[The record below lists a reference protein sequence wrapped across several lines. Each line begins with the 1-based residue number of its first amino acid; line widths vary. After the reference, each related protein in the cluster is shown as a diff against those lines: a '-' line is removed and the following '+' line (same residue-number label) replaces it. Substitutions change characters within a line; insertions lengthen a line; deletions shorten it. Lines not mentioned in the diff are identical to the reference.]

1 MRVLH
6 LEDSA
11 DDCALI
17 EHFLAEAW
25 PDCEVVRVENR
36 ADYES
41 ALARGG
47 FDVILSDFALPGFDG
62 LTALQIARSRC
73 PDKPYLFI
81 SGTIGEERAIDALKH
96 GAADYVLK
104 DRPSRLVPAIRRA
117 LAVVEEGEKRRLAE
131 AQLREQ
137 AILLDKARD
146 AIIATDLELK
156 ISYWNPSAEK
166 LYGWPSTLVLG
177 RPLGEL
183 GLHSNPAR
191 LRKALGELLAAGE
204 WRGDFQ
210 LQTRDGAI
218 VQVETTWSLVYDRE
232 GQPRSLLLIDT
243 DVTEKRKYQSQL
255 LHAERLD
262 SIGMLAGGVAHDLN
276 NVLAPIMM
284 ATELLRDKL
293 TDPHDRRLVET
304 IYLGAGH
311 GAALVRQLVAFAHG
325 SEGERTLVALP
336 ALLADVRVILR
347 SGLPKTIKLTTA
359 AVEPLRPIR
368 GDGTQIKQVLLN
380 LCLNARDAMPTGGEI
395 TIRAEEVGV
404 SEALARSQP
413 GLAPGDFVRVAV
425 RDTGTG
431 IPPGILGKIF
441 DPFFTT
447 KGLGKGTGLG
457 LSMVLGIVKSH
468 GGFLTVES
476 RPGQGTTFL
485 LYFPAAEA
493 A

>member
-1 MRVLH
+1 
-6 LEDSA
+6 
-11 DDCALI
+11 
-17 EHFLAEAW
+17 
-25 PDCEVVRVENR
+25 
-36 ADYES
+36 
-41 ALARGG
+41 
-47 FDVILSDFALPGFDG
+47 
-62 LTALQIARSRC
+62 
-73 PDKPYLFI
+73 
-81 SGTIGEERAIDALKH
+81 
-96 GAADYVLK
+96 
-104 DRPSRLVPAIRRA
+104 
-117 LAVVEEGEKRRLAE
+117 
-131 AQLREQ
+131 
-137 AILLDKARD
+137 
-146 AIIATDLELK
+146 
-156 ISYWNPSAEK
+156 
-166 LYGWPSTLVLG
+166 
-177 RPLGEL
+177 
-183 GLHSNPAR
+183 
-191 LRKALGELLAAGE
+191 
-204 WRGDFQ
+204 
-210 LQTRDGAI
+210 
-218 VQVETTWSLVYDRE
+218 
-232 GQPRSLLLIDT
+232 
-243 DVTEKRKYQSQL
+243 
-255 LHAERLD
+255 
-262 SIGMLAGGVAHDLN
+262 
-276 NVLAPIMM
+276 
-284 ATELLRDKL
+284 
-293 TDPHDRRLVET
+293 
-304 IYLGAGH
+304 
-311 GAALVRQLVAFAHG
+311 
-325 SEGERTLVALP
+325 LVALP